1 MTFTTR
7 PGSLSSIHK
16 LPVGSRAIPQPKAS
30 QVKILH
36 VINDLSIGGAE
47 MMLYK
52 LLSGMN
58 AERFSSVV
66 VSLKDQGKLRERI
79 EALGVPVYSVRMKP
93 GMPTPA
99 SFWRLVRL
107 VGKIKPDLIQGWMW
121 HGNLVA
127 QLASAFVRGRLS
139 VLWSIRQ
146 SLYSLDY
153 EKPTTAFIIK
163 LCARL
168 SRKPVKIL
176 YNSRTSAAQHGAI
189 GYRLDKSL
197 VIPNGF
203 DTRLFAPSA
212 EARRTVRNEL
222 GVAENTLL
230 IGLTG
235 SYHPKKDHTNFL
247 HAAARLLKT
256 YGDVQ
261 FVLSGRGVNWSNH
274 ELSDLVQELGLA
286 ERIHLLGE
294 RQDMPRITAALDIAS
309 SSSYVEGFP
318 NVIGE
323 AMSCGIPCVVTDVS
337 DLPWIVGDTGRV
349 VPPRDSE
356 ALARA
361 WAELV
366 ELGPEGRKD
375 LGEAARARVMEY
387 FSLASVVAQYEKL
400 YESVIAERA
409 GRRAKDNVRYHKFL
423 EHDQPDTSKPDAGDD
438 ASDAERSASSR
449 TG

>member
-1 MTFTTR
+1 MTFNTR
-7 PGSLSSIHK
+7 PGSLSYLRR
-16 LPVGSRAIPQPKAS
+16 LPVGGRISSQPESGQIK
-30 QVKILH
+30 VLH
-36 VINDLSIGGAE
+36 IINDLSIGGAE

-58 AERFSSVV
+58 GERFSPVV
-66 VSLKDQGKLRERI
+66 ISLKDHGKLRERI
-79 EALGVPVYSVRMKP
+79 KALGVPVYSLMMKQ
-93 GMPTPA
+93 GMPNPA

-107 VGKIKPDLIQGWMW
+107 VRKVKPDLIQGWMW

-127 QLASAFVRGRLS
+127 QLASAFAPGRLA

-163 LCARL
+163 LGARL
-168 SRKPVKIL
+168 SRKPTKIL

-189 GYRLDKSL
+189 GYRLDKTL

-203 DTRLFAPSA
+203 DAKLFAPSA

-235 SYHPKKDHTNFL
+235 SYHPKKDHSNFL
-247 HAAARLLKT
+247 HAAALLLKS
-256 YGDVQ
+256 YPDVQ
-261 FVLSGRGVNWSNH
+261 FVLSGRGINWTNH
-274 ELSDLVQELGLA
+274 ELGDLVQELGLA

-294 RQDMPRITAALDIAS
+294 RQDMPRISAALDIAT

-323 AMSCGIPCVVTDVS
+323 AMSCGVPCVVTDVS
-337 DLPWIVGDTGRV
+337 DLPWIVGETGRV
-349 VPPRDSE
+349 VPPRDSA

-366 ELGPEGRKD
+366 ALGPQGRKD
-375 LGEAARARVMEY
+375 LGEAARARVMEC

-400 YESVIAERA
+400 YESVIAEKT
-409 GRRAKDNVRYHKFL
+409 GQRAKDNVRFL
-423 EHDQPDTSKPDAGDD
+423 ERSQPSESKQEEGDGPKD
-438 ASDAERSASSR
+438 VGRSASSR
-449 TG
+449 TR